1 MDLRKHAYNI
11 QLLFYELFQ
20 SYPSLGRFQTEI
32 RNKAVFFLQAEC
44 HSCNLPKQTQ
54 TTDSDQRKP
63 PTGLI
68 LPKQHSLEQLLNFYS
83 IIIND
88 KKINATPDLVTIAL
102 HIPGHN
108 VQT

>member
-1 MDLRKHAYNI
+1 MNFFKVI
-11 QLLFYELFQ
+11 QVWAGSKQ
-20 SYPSLGRFQTEI
+20 RLGT
-32 RNKAVFFLQAEC
+32 KLFFLQAEC

-102 HIPGHN
+102 PIPGHN
-108 VQT
+108 VQTWRRP